1 MKIAIATEGTSVFG
15 HFGKCENFTLVD
27 VENNEVKSKTVV
39 STLGNQHG
47 LLPAFLASHKVNVV
61 IAGGMGEGAKQKL
74 DQNNIEA
81 ITGVSGSVEEAI
93 NSYING
99 ILKSSGANCSD
110 HEHSHSHGEGGC
122 SCGHN

>member
-15 HFGKCENFTLVD
+15 HFGKCENFTLVE

-99 ILKSSGANCSD
+99 ILKSSGANCSS

>member
-1 MKIAIATEGTSVFG
+1 MKIAIATEGSSVFG

-39 STLGNQHG
+39 NTLGNQHG
-47 LLPAFLASHKVNVV
+47 LLPAFLASHNVNVV

>member
-1 MKIAIATEGTSVFG
+1 MKIAIATEGTNVFG

-47 LLPAFLASHKVNVV
+47 LLPAFLASHKVTVV

-99 ILKSSGANCSD
+99 ILKSSGANCSS

>member
-1 MKIAIATEGTSVFG
+1 MKIAIATEETSVFG
-15 HFGKCENFTLVD
+15 HFGKCESFTLVE
-27 VENNEVKSKTVV
+27 VENNEVISKTVV
-39 STLGNQHG
+39 STLENQHG
-47 LLPAFLASHKVNVV
+47 LLPAFLASHNVNVV

-99 ILKSSGANCSD
+99 ILKSSGANCSS